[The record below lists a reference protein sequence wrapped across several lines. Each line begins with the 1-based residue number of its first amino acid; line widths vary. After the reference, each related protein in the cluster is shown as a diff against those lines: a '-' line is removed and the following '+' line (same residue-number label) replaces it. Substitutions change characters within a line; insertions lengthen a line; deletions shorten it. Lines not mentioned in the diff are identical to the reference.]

1 MQGNALIYKSKLVA
15 KWFKENVVDVIN
27 WPPYSPDL
35 NLIEHA
41 WVQLKEMLHKQLP
54 EIAYM
59 RSSKEEAI
67 EKLSEALVICWNK
80 IAPAFFQSLIDSME
94 ERCGAVIEAKG

>member
-35 NLIEHA
+35 NPIEHA
-41 WVQLKEMLHKQLP
+41 WVHLKEMLHKKFP

-59 RSSKEEAI
+59 RCSKEEVI

-94 ERCGAVIEAKG
+94 ERCGVVIEAKG